1 MKTNAHILAINT
13 YLGEMRE
20 MVRALE
26 CNPTKEALMELVQAM
41 TDEIFGAHTDFA
53 EMNNQIADLHRQ
65 LYEPVVRAQAGEQCR
80 YIDVDALNKGGVYSL
95 DDFEKK
101 LRKAC
106 ESEARVLAAFL
117 RKYEKIGY
125 LDFHGESKK
134 RILAH
139 LQECFPTMRRYG
151 YPNFAA
157 AF

>member
-1 MKTNAHILAINT
+1 MKTNSHILAIDT
-13 YLGEMRE
+13 YLGEMRG

-26 CNPTKEALMELVQAM
+26 NNPAKEALMNLVQAM
-41 TDEIFGAHTDFA
+41 TDEVFEAHADFT
-53 EMNNQIADLHRQ
+53 EMNNKIADLHRQ
-65 LYEPVVRAQAGEQCR
+65 LYEPIVRAQAGEQCR
-80 YIDVDALNKGGVYSL
+80 YIDVDALNKSGVYTL
-95 DDFEKK
+95 EDFEKK

-106 ESEARVLAAFL
+106 ESDARVLAVFL

-125 LDFHGESKK
+125 LDFHSENKK

-139 LQECFPTMRRYG
+139 LQECFPTMKQYG

>member
-1 MKTNAHILAINT
+1 MKTNSHILAIDT
-13 YLGEMRE
+13 YLGEMRGI
-20 MVRALE
+20 VRALGNSPE
-26 CNPTKEALMELVQAM
+26 KEALMNLAQAM
-41 TDEIFGAHTDFA
+41 TDEVFGAHTDFA

-80 YIDVDALNKGGVYSL
+80 YIDVDTLNKSGVYSL
-95 DDFEKK
+95 DEFEKMM
-101 LRKAC
+101 RKAC

-125 LDFHGESKK
+125 LDFHGENKK

-139 LQECFPTMRRYG
+139 LQECFPTMRLYK